1 MITWATLELNTTAKN
16 VEAIM
21 AIFLKMD
28 RNQQGKDT
36 AIMEF
41 VYYLRK
47 KFNFHISS
55 IIFHYPQKPLILI
68 LTPFHVVS
76 LNPMCSALCS
86 TYYGTWSELF

>member
-41 VYYLRK
+41 V
-47 KFNFHISS
+47 
-55 IIFHYPQKPLILI
+55 
-68 LTPFHVVS
+68 
-76 LNPMCSALCS
+76 
-86 TYYGTWSELF
+86 